1 MNPAEYMLQFF
12 KIEKRDDEFDDGIST
27 SFSRMHDA
35 ETCLDNLIKMNV
47 RRLGTT
53 KSVMPQIWQKLWES
67 YTNPSGN
74 GYWVGFSTSQQR
86 DVPLDAAEAQALEI
100 IADKSPSLPISIAE
114 EERKTI
120 SEFLDEAL
128 KAVREDDS
136 LPTSLRV
143 YVLDL
148 ISEARR
154 NLDEYAAGKEF
165 DLKVSLQAL
174 FGVLYMAESQTGKP
188 TVWENLKSKIA
199 KPFISA
205 LLSEGARQLVA
216 SGASFL
222 QLPG

>member
-12 KIEKRDDEFDDGIST
+12 KIEERDDGFDDGIST
-27 SFSRMHDA
+27 SFSRMHDT

-67 YTNPSGN
+67 YTNSSGS
-74 GYWVGFSTSQQR
+74 GYWAGFSTSQQR
-86 DVPLDAAEAQALEI
+86 DITLDAAEAQALEI

-114 EERKTI
+114 EAHKTI

-143 YVLDL
+143 YVLGL

-154 NLDEYAAGKEF
+154 NLDEYIAGKEF
-165 DLKVSLQAL
+165 DLRISLQAL
-174 FGVLYMAESQTGKP
+174 LGVLYMAETQTEKP
-188 TVWENLKSKIA
+188 TVWENLKNKIA

-216 SGASFL
+216 SGSSFL

>member
-1 MNPAEYMLQFF
+1 MRP
-12 KIEKRDDEFDDGIST
+12 
-27 SFSRMHDA
+27 
-35 ETCLDNLIKMNV
+35 
-47 RRLGTT
+47 RRRHWRLSPT
-53 KSVMPQIWQKLWES
+53 
-67 YTNPSGN
+67 
-74 GYWVGFSTSQQR
+74 
-86 DVPLDAAEAQALEI
+86 
-100 IADKSPSLPISIAE
+100 KSPSLPISIAE

>member
-12 KIEKRDDEFDDGIST
+12 KIEERDNGFDDGIST
-27 SFSRMHDA
+27 SFGRMHDT

-67 YTNPSGN
+67 YTNSSGN
-74 GYWVGFSTSQQR
+74 GYWVGFSTSPQQ

-100 IADKSPSLPISIAE
+100 IADKSPSIPISIAE

-120 SEFLDEAL
+120 SDFLNEAL

-136 LPTSLRV
+136 LPSPLRI

-154 NLDEYAAGKEF
+154 NLDESAAGKEF
-165 DLKVSLQAL
+165 ELKSALQAL
-174 FGVLYMAESQTGKP
+174 FGMLYMAETQTKKP
-188 TVWENLKSKIA
+188 SVWEKLKSEIA

-216 SGASFL
+216 SGTSFL

>member
-1 MNPAEYMLQFF
+1 
-12 KIEKRDDEFDDGIST
+12 
-27 SFSRMHDA
+27 MHDA

-67 YTNPSGN
+67 YTNPSGT
-74 GYWVGFSTSQQR
+74 GYWAGFSTSQQ
-86 DVPLDAAEAQALEI
+86 LDAAEAQALEI

-148 ISEARR
+148 ISEAKR

>member
-1 MNPAEYMLQFF
+1 M
-12 KIEKRDDEFDDGIST
+12 
-27 SFSRMHDA
+27 
-35 ETCLDNLIKMNV
+35 
-47 RRLGTT
+47 
-53 KSVMPQIWQKLWES
+53 
-67 YTNPSGN
+67 
-74 GYWVGFSTSQQR
+74 
-86 DVPLDAAEAQALEI
+86 
-100 IADKSPSLPISIAE
+100 
-114 EERKTI
+114 
-120 SEFLDEAL
+120 
-128 KAVREDDS
+128 
-136 LPTSLRV
+136 LRV
-143 YVLDL
+143 YILDL

-165 DLKVSLQAL
+165 DLKVSLQVL

>member
-1 MNPAEYMLQFF
+1 M
-12 KIEKRDDEFDDGIST
+12 
-27 SFSRMHDA
+27 
-35 ETCLDNLIKMNV
+35 
-47 RRLGTT
+47 
-53 KSVMPQIWQKLWES
+53 
-67 YTNPSGN
+67 
-74 GYWVGFSTSQQR
+74 
-86 DVPLDAAEAQALEI
+86 
-100 IADKSPSLPISIAE
+100 
-114 EERKTI
+114 
-120 SEFLDEAL
+120 

-165 DLKVSLQAL
+165 DLKVSLHAL

-222 QLPG
+222 QLPE

>member
-12 KIEKRDDEFDDGIST
+12 KIEERDDGFDDGIST

-67 YTNPSGN
+67 YTNPSGT
-74 GYWVGFSTSQQR
+74 GYWAGFSTSQQR

-128 KAVREDDS
+128 IR
-136 LPTSLRV
+136 L
-143 YVLDL
+143 
-148 ISEARR
+148 
-154 NLDEYAAGKEF
+154 
-165 DLKVSLQAL
+165 
-174 FGVLYMAESQTGKP
+174 
-188 TVWENLKSKIA
+188 
-199 KPFISA
+199 
-205 LLSEGARQLVA
+205 
-216 SGASFL
+216 
-222 QLPG
+222 

>member
-12 KIEKRDDEFDDGIST
+12 KIEERDDEFDDGIST

-128 KAVREDDS
+128 KAVERTTVCRHRCECTYW
-136 LPTSLRV
+136 TSSPKR
-143 YVLDL
+143 DAT
-148 ISEARR
+148 STNTRP
-154 NLDEYAAGKEF
+154 GK
-165 DLKVSLQAL
+165 S
-174 FGVLYMAESQTGKP
+174 ST
-188 TVWENLKSKIA
+188 
-199 KPFISA
+199 
-205 LLSEGARQLVA
+205 
-216 SGASFL
+216 
-222 QLPG
+222 

>member
-12 KIEKRDDEFDDGIST
+12 KIEERDDEFDDGIST

-148 ISEARR
+148 NGDRVRGFVRCLGRNVDAHFGFSFRFMRR
-154 NLDEYAAGKEF
+154 RAPTALEF
-165 DLKVSLQAL
+165 
-174 FGVLYMAESQTGKP
+174 F
-188 TVWENLKSKIA
+188 
-199 KPFISA
+199 
-205 LLSEGARQLVA
+205 R
-216 SGASFL
+216 
-222 QLPG
+222 